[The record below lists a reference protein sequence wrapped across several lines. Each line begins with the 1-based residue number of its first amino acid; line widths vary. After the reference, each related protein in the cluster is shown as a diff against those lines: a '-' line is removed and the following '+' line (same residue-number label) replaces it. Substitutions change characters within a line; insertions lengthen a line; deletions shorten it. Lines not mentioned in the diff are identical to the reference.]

1 MEATPPD
8 EPIKPKP
15 PTPRRAKAPKAAQP
29 VAAPAEPVAVAE
41 IEEEVDVEQE
51 ATRVLGAFA
60 LGLIVLLLFCVIAL
74 LVAYRNIPE
83 GL

>member
-15 PTPRRAKAPKAAQP
+15 PTPRRAKASKAAKP